1 MANKPLL
8 RTVVLEIPTMNETW
22 IVFKAE
28 SLWAHGWEER
38 KLLPVGGLT
47 DILATEWDFSGKL
60 PQIGDRVRE
69 YANLE
74 DPGNGITHGRDGNWI
89 VKSIHQFSSSDTNL
103 CIAVCYCAYEPVESK
118 WVELKRGKPVNE
130 ILQPAES
137 G

>member
-1 MANKPLL
+1 
-8 RTVVLEIPTMNETW
+8 MNETW

-60 PQIGDRVRE
+60 PQIRDRVRE

-74 DPGNGITHGRDGNWI
+74 DPGNGWVRLQSVQNGAQGWMADFLLSDG
-89 VKSIHQFSSSDTNL
+89 
-103 CIAVCYCAYEPVESK
+103 
-118 WVELKRGKPVNE
+118 
-130 ILQPAES
+130 
-137 G
+137 